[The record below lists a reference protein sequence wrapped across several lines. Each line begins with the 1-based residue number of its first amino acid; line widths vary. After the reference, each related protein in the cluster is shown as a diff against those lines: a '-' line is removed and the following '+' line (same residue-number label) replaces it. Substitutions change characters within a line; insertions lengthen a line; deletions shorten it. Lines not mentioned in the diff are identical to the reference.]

1 MPTPPPTPP
10 YDTDQTGTTGSDN
23 YPGTPGRDRYV
34 GLDGAD
40 NLRGG
45 DGNDVLI
52 GDGGDDFIQGQNGDD
67 YLEGGDGI
75 DNLRGGN
82 GDDTILGG
90 AGDDLIRGGAGVD
103 IIDGGDGNDRIS
115 FFDFDATQG
124 VVADLAT
131 QTMANDGY
139 GNSETFT
146 SIEGLGSG
154 TRFVDTLLGSDGANI
169 LLGNAEDT
177 ISGRGGDDLIQIG
190 ASATGGGTFDG
201 GDGIDTLNFID
212 GYLADTN
219 GDGIA
224 EVVPTT
230 VGVTVNLTAPTNQIQ
245 SDGNGRQATILNIEN
260 LGGTAFN
267 DRLIGNAGNNTLT
280 GNLGNDVLVGLGGN
294 NILQGGLG
302 SDVLVDLLAG
312 TNDVL
317 DGGEET
323 DPAII
328 DLDYVSYFDPN
339 LGSTGVTVS
348 LALQG
353 VAQTTGRGNDTL
365 IGIEGLAGTRFA
377 DVLTGDD
384 FNNAL
389 FGMGG
394 ADTIDAA
401 GGNDAVVVSGF
412 GSVIDGGAGNDVIAF
427 WTTVF
432 TAIPNEIP
440 GGVTYDLSLGGPQAS
455 AGGTLTISNVEN
467 ISGSR
472 ANDVFTGTAGD
483 NSIGGSYGSDTL
495 NGGDGNDSLYGD
507 GTFSFNAATGEV
519 SYIDEVIAPPG
530 QPAYGIAAGD
540 DVLNGGAGDDELFG
554 GAGDDTLT
562 GGAGFDTVFG
572 GDGDDE
578 YHFNIATDDV
588 DQVNLEGGSDVA
600 FITGNGNQTRIT
612 FSIGQAANGSPVDTI
627 TGPAYDGGLG
637 LRVQA
642 EDAAGNLVGGVSRF
656 DDEGMT
662 LATADG
668 STSFDIR
675 ILESGQTLGV
685 FGALSIG
692 TVGDDVINLSAY
704 SAGAAILGGAG
715 NDNLT
720 GTSGN
725 DYIQSGVG
733 FDTLTGGDGNDVL
746 VDVGGGNKVID
757 GGAGQDRF
765 FFSIMANG
773 ANTIDL
779 GDSSGSTGIDI
790 VNIQG
795 PSTIPQIRLTLD
807 VAAAGNGVKTRGDGS
822 LAVEI
827 QREDANGN
835 LIGAISRGDDE
846 HILYNSPVGS
856 VGFDIRDSVS
866 GEFLGLYSFA
876 YLGSAGAD
884 IDTALSPTRSYFYSL
899 GGGDDQVNGGQL
911 SDYMDGGIG
920 NDVLAGGLGNDKLL
934 GRDGDDLLTGGEG
947 NDTIDGGAGAD
958 VAVFA
963 KASSSYA
970 VVSDGAGG
978 FLVIDRETLEQ
989 DVVTNVETLRF
1000 SDGDFTPASIALN
1013 RIVVNPAGSPNANGS
1028 PNGDYIL
1035 GDERTNVL
1043 NGQGGNDF
1051 VDGRG
1056 NPSPGQQLI
1065 RGQAGNDTLVGG
1077 EGDDQLRGG
1086 QGVDRFFGGN
1096 GFDRVSL
1103 FEVDATQAVSANL
1116 ITQTINNDGFGN
1128 VEQMSSIEALGAGTR
1143 FADTFIGND
1152 VRNLFLGDSSDTIT
1166 ANGGDDDIQ
1175 LSGSTAGGGVV
1186 DGGDG
1191 IDFITFFT
1199 SDKQEDT
1206 NGDGIADSVTATVG
1220 VTIDLSQNRIL
1231 NDGFGNTAT
1240 LINVEGVTG
1249 GGLADTLTGNDGD
1262 NRFGMTLGSD
1272 VIDGRGGIDVLDTN
1286 NGARAKYS
1294 VVATAIGFDIV
1305 FTDTV
1310 FVFNPTTGTSD
1321 PQTVT
1326 ATTSVVN
1333 VERIRF
1339 AEGEFNL
1346 ADVAAPSTA
1355 PTVGN
1360 DTITGTTGADVINAL
1375 AGNDVI
1381 NGLAGDDVID
1391 GGDGTD
1397 IAVFAKASSLYGVV
1411 ADGAGFLVID
1421 RETLEID
1428 RVTNVETLRF
1438 SDGDFAPA
1446 AIALSLITVPAAP
1459 GSSNVNG
1466 NNLSNFIRGDGRTN
1480 LINAGG
1486 GNDIVFAGD
1495 NPSTGN
1501 LVDNIRGGTGDDV
1514 LVGEAGNDLLRGNEG
1529 VDRFFGGDGEDRISF
1544 FEVTATQGVVADLN
1558 TGIISNDGFGNVEYF
1573 FSIEGLGGATRFVDT
1588 FIGNGLSNL
1597 LLADSAD
1604 LVSGNGGDD
1613 RFQLQGSVTG
1623 GGIFDGGDGY
1633 DIIIFFSDDRQE
1645 DTNGDGIAD
1654 TVFATRGVTID
1665 LALGRIL
1672 DDGFGNTATLISI
1685 EGIAGTRLA
1694 DVLLGDNGDN
1704 LIALSNGADV
1714 IDGRGGI
1721 DTITVEGVAST
1732 QVTIT
1737 RTGQFSYN
1745 INDQAFVPA
1754 GQNFANANVTN
1765 VERIRFSNG
1774 EFALA
1779 DLAPASTTAS
1789 EGYDELTGT
1798 AGNDIINALG
1808 GDDLITGG
1816 GGNDQIDGGAGS
1828 DTAVF
1833 AKASTSYAV
1842 VAEGAGFL
1850 VIDRETLEQDFVV
1863 NVETLRFSNGD
1874 FTPASVA
1881 LNRINLPAG
1890 TTNDGRNGTPAG
1902 DYIVGNDGYNVIN
1915 GQNGDDF
1922 ILAGGNGGA
1931 EPSVDQIRGNNG
1943 NDTLVGGAGSDL
1955 FRGGAGVDR
1964 FFGQGGNDR
1973 ISFFEAT
1980 ATQGVIADLETGT
1993 ISNDGF
1999 GNVEYFSSIEGLG
2012 GSTRFVDVFR
2022 GDSGNNLFLAD
2033 TADTVEGRG
2042 GDDRFQL
2049 SGSVGGGGVIDGGD
2063 GFDVLY
2069 ALTADRQEDTNG
2081 DGVSD
2086 TVAATQGVT
2095 IDLALGRILNDGF
2108 GNSATLISIEG
2119 IGGGNLNDTLLGS
2132 AGNDQ
2137 FSLSN
2142 GNDFYDGRDG
2152 TDTLSVEGAASTDFV
2167 VTRIGV
2173 NSYRIT
2179 DTTGVNAVLQNIE
2192 FARFTN
2198 GTFALSA
2205 LNAGPGAGDDYVE
2218 GTTGNDTLNG
2228 LGGNDTIEGLAGDDT
2243 LSGGDGDDVING
2255 GIGLDT
2261 IDGGAGS
2268 DTLNGGDQNDTITA
2282 GNGADTVNGGN
2293 GNDVVITGDS
2303 DGAADSYNG
2312 GNGSDTISYRTNTAG
2327 VTVNLALQGSA
2338 QNTGSEGM
2346 DTLNAFEN
2354 LEGGSGNDVLT
2365 GNNLPNRINGLG
2377 GDDILSGGSFV
2388 NPTGGLSPNL
2398 LDGGDGYDI
2407 AVFAGNRADYE
2418 FQYIPA
2424 TGRLNVIPLALGVSD
2439 GLLNIEAVRFDDG
2452 TFLVSQL
2459 NAIPTEGDDL
2469 INGTRF
2475 TDTIDGL
2482 GGNDTI
2488 NGRAAPDTLNGGEGN
2503 DTLNGGDD
2511 NDTLDGGNGDDTVNG
2526 DAGND
2531 TATGGAG
2538 TDTVNGGAGDDTLD
2552 GGAGNDIVRGGDGND
2567 TITDGTG
2574 GSGNQLFG
2582 DAGDDVIT
2590 TTGGLNTINGGTGND
2605 TVNGGNG
2612 TDVITHDL
2620 LTGGSDRYNTGGG
2633 FDFVTL
2639 TMAAGSEARITF
2651 TSSEVGNGSATDS
2664 GTLANQD
2671 GDLAVRIQLEGNSGG
2686 LTGPVSRGDDEGV
2699 FYTASEGST
2708 IEIRDLVSGV
2718 SRGSFR
2724 TSFLGTSGNDT
2735 VTAQGAFADQSYYMN
2750 GGMGNDTLTGSTVA
2764 DFLVGGAG
2772 DDTLSGGSGNDQF
2785 LGGDGNDTV
2794 NGDGGDDII
2803 TGGLGNDVINGGLGN
2818 DTAIFNIATDGAD
2831 SIDLGSGSDVVQLS
2845 GAGQIR
2851 LTLTTG
2857 EVGNG
2862 SVNDSNSLANQDGGL
2877 ALRMQAED
2885 GSDGLTGAI
2894 SRSDDEGITLVAA
2907 AGTTFDVRDLP
2918 TGATRGDSFNVVMLG
2933 TSAASESLTASNIL
2947 LSYYINGGNGRDIIT
2962 GGAVADVLEGGADI
2976 DVIDGGE
2983 GDDVLLGGSG
2993 VDQLFGGIGNDRL
3006 DGGADNDFLTGGLGN
3021 DTYVTDGTD
3030 VITELAGEGIDEVI
3044 ASLNYALS
3052 ANVENLTLV
3061 GTAINGDGNELG
3073 NVITGNANANLLRGL
3088 DGNDLLIGGDGADN
3102 LQGNNGNDTLNGGEG
3117 DDVLD
3122 GGAAGD
3128 IMIGGNGND
3137 IYTVDAVSDQVME
3150 TAGGGTNDRVISSV
3164 SYTLVGEIEVLNLV
3178 GAAALVGIGSAT
3190 NNTINGNEFAN
3201 TLYGND
3207 GNDTLVG
3214 NAGDDTLYG
3223 GNGIDV
3229 LRGGDGNDVLDGGAG
3244 ADSMSGGNGD
3254 DLYYIDSVADVIGES
3269 AGGGTND
3276 RALVS
3281 VNNYVLAREVET
3293 ATLTGTDNFALTGN
3307 VSANTLNGNSGNN
3320 LIRGGDGNDT
3330 ILGNDGNDT
3339 LFGDAGADLLR
3350 GGNGTDILN
3359 GGLGSDQ
3366 LQGGAGAD
3374 IFRFTSVADLGLTGA
3389 TTDRVLD
3396 FTAAQG
3402 DRIDLSAIDANVN
3415 VAGDQAFSFI
3425 GSAALSGTAGELR
3438 VQASG
3443 TNQLVYGDVN
3453 GDGIA
3458 DFLIVVTPT
3467 GAVPLANGDFT
3478 L

>member
-34 GLDGAD
+34 GLDGND

-45 DGNDVLI
+45 EGNDVLI

-90 AGDDLIRGGAGVD
+90 AGDDLIRGGAGID

-131 QTMANDGY
+131 QTMSNDGY

-154 TRFVDTLLGSDGANI
+154 TRFVDTLLGSDGVNI

-267 DRLIGNAGNNTLT
+267 DRLIGNGGNNTLT

-302 SDVLVDLLAG
+302 SDVLVDLLGG
-312 TNDVL
+312 TNDIL

-353 VAQTTGRGNDTL
+353 VVQTTGRGDDTL
-365 IGIEGLAGTRFA
+365 TGIEGLAGTRFA
-377 DVLTGDD
+377 DILTGDD

-394 ADTIDAA
+394 ADTLNAA
-401 GGNDAVVVSGF
+401 GGDDAMVVTGF
-412 GSVIDGGAGNDVIAF
+412 GSVADGGAGNDVVAF
-427 WTTVF
+427 WSTAFTT
-432 TAIPNEIP
+432 IPNEIP
-440 GGVTYDLSLGGPQAS
+440 GGVTYDLSLGGAQAS

-472 ANDVFTGTAGD
+472 GDDVFTGTSGD

-507 GTFSFNAATGEV
+507 GTFSFNAQTGEV
-519 SYIDEVIAPPG
+519 SYIDEVTAPPG
-530 QPAYGIAAGD
+530 QPAFGIASGD

-554 GAGDDTLT
+554 GAGNDTLS

-572 GDGDDE
+572 GEGNDT
-578 YHFNIATDDV
+578 YAFNVATDDV
-588 DQVNLEGGSDVA
+588 DQVNLEGGTDTVQ
-600 FITGNGNQTRIT
+600 ITGNGNQTRIT
-612 FSIGQAANGSPVDTI
+612 FSIGQAANGNPADPL
-627 TGPAYDGGLG
+627 TGPGYDGGLSV
-637 LRVQA
+637 RVQG
-642 EDAAGNLVGGVSRF
+642 EDSSGNLVGGTSRF

-662 LATADG
+662 LLTADG

-675 ILESGQTLGV
+675 ILESGQPLGFYGALAIGTLG
-685 FGALSIG
+685 
-692 TVGDDVINLSAY
+692 DDLINLS
-704 SAGAAILGGAG
+704 SRSSGAAILGGAG
-715 NDNLT
+715 NDGLT

-725 DYIQSGVG
+725 DYIQGGAG
-733 FDTLTGGDGNDVL
+733 FDTLTGGEGNDNL
-746 VDVGGGNKVID
+746 VDGGGGNKIID

-765 FFSIMANG
+765 FFNIMANG
-773 ANTIDL
+773 ANSIDL

-807 VAAAGNGVKTRGDGS
+807 VAAAGNGVKTRGDGN

-835 LIGAISRGDDE
+835 LTGSISLGDDE
-846 HILYNSPVGS
+846 HILYNSPNGS

-866 GEFLGLYSFA
+866 GEFLGVYSFA
-876 YLGSAGAD
+876 YLGGATAD
-884 IDTALSPTRSYFYSL
+884 IDTALSPARSYFYSL
-899 GGGDDQVNGGQL
+899 GGGDDQVTGGQL
-911 SDYMDGGIG
+911 DDYMDGGIG
-920 NDVLAGGLGNDKLL
+920 NDVLTGAQGNDKLL
-934 GRDGDDLLTGGEG
+934 GRDGDDQLTGGDG
-947 NDTIDGGAGAD
+947 NDTLDGGAGTD
-958 VAVFA
+958 VAVYT

-970 VVSDGAGG
+970 VVSDGASG

-989 DVVTNVETLRF
+989 DTVTNVETLRF
-1000 SDGDFTPASIALN
+1000 TDGDFAPTAIALN
-1013 RIVVNPAGSPNANGS
+1013 RIVINPAGSANANGTV
-1028 PNGDYIL
+1028 NGDYIL
-1035 GDERTNVL
+1035 GDERTNIL

-1077 EGDDQLRGG
+1077 SGDDQLRGG
-1086 QGVDRFFGGN
+1086 SGVDRFFGGD
-1096 GFDRVSL
+1096 GFDRISL

-1116 ITQTINNDGFGN
+1116 ITQTVNNDGFGN

-1143 FADTFIGND
+1143 FADTMIGND
-1152 VRNLFLGDSSDTIT
+1152 ARNFLFGDSSDTLT
-1166 ANGGDDDIQ
+1166 ANGGDDDFQ
-1175 LSGSTAGGGVV
+1175 LSGSTAGGGVI

-1191 IDFITFFT
+1191 IDFVAFF
-1199 SDKQEDT
+1199 SADKQEDT
-1206 NGDGIADSVTATVG
+1206 NGDGISDSVTATVG
-1220 VTIDLSQNRIL
+1220 VTIDLSQNLIL

-1240 LINVEGVTG
+1240 LINVEGVSG
-1249 GGLADTLTGNDGD
+1249 GNLADTLTGTDGD
-1262 NRFGMTLGSD
+1262 NRFGFTLGSD
-1272 VIDGRGGIDVLDTN
+1272 VIDGRGGIDVIDTAN
-1286 NGARAKYS
+1286 DARSKFS
-1294 VVATAIGFDIV
+1294 VVGTATGFDI
-1305 FTDTV
+1305 TYTTTV
-1310 FVFNPTTGTSD
+1310 FVFNPGTGMSEQ
-1321 PQTVT
+1321 QTVT
-1326 ATTSVVN
+1326 SMTSTVN

-1346 ADVAAPSTA
+1346 ADLAPASTS
-1355 PTVGN
+1355 PTAGN
-1360 DTITGTTGADVINAL
+1360 DTLTGTAADDIINAL
-1375 AGNDVI
+1375 GGNDVI
-1381 NGLAGDDVID
+1381 DALGGNDSID

-1397 IAVFAKASSLYGVV
+1397 IAVFAKASSSYAVV

-1421 RETLEID
+1421 RETLE
-1428 RVTNVETLRF
+1428 
-1438 SDGDFAPA
+1438 
-1446 AIALSLITVPAAP
+1446 
-1459 GSSNVNG
+1459 
-1466 NNLSNFIRGDGRTN
+1466 
-1480 LINAGG
+1480 
-1486 GNDIVFAGD
+1486 
-1495 NPSTGN
+1495 
-1501 LVDNIRGGTGDDV
+1501 
-1514 LVGEAGNDLLRGNEG
+1514 
-1529 VDRFFGGDGEDRISF
+1529 
-1544 FEVTATQGVVADLN
+1544 
-1558 TGIISNDGFGNVEYF
+1558 
-1573 FSIEGLGGATRFVDT
+1573 
-1588 FIGNGLSNL
+1588 
-1597 LLADSAD
+1597 
-1604 LVSGNGGDD
+1604 
-1613 RFQLQGSVTG
+1613 
-1623 GGIFDGGDGY
+1623 
-1633 DIIIFFSDDRQE
+1633 
-1645 DTNGDGIAD
+1645 
-1654 TVFATRGVTID
+1654 
-1665 LALGRIL
+1665 
-1672 DDGFGNTATLISI
+1672 
-1685 EGIAGTRLA
+1685 
-1694 DVLLGDNGDN
+1694 
-1704 LIALSNGADV
+1704 
-1714 IDGRGGI
+1714 
-1721 DTITVEGVAST
+1721 
-1732 QVTIT
+1732 
-1737 RTGQFSYN
+1737 
-1745 INDQAFVPA
+1745 
-1754 GQNFANANVTN
+1754 
-1765 VERIRFSNG
+1765 
-1774 EFALA
+1774 
-1779 DLAPASTTAS
+1779 
-1789 EGYDELTGT
+1789 
-1798 AGNDIINALG
+1798 
-1808 GDDLITGG
+1808 
-1816 GGNDQIDGGAGS
+1816 
-1828 DTAVF
+1828 
-1833 AKASTSYAV
+1833 
-1842 VAEGAGFL
+1842 
-1850 VIDRETLEQDFVV
+1850 QDFVA

-1874 FTPASVA
+1874 FTPAAIA

-1890 TTNDGRNGTPAG
+1890 TTNDGRNGTANG
-1902 DYIVGNDGYNVIN
+1902 DYIVGNDGYNLIN
-1915 GQNGDDF
+1915 GGNGDDF

-1931 EPSVDQIRGNNG
+1931 EPSVDNIRGDGG
-1943 NDTLVGGAGSDL
+1943 NDTLVGGPGADL

-1964 FFGQGGNDR
+1964 FFGMGGNDR
-1973 ISFFEAT
+1973 ISFFELA
-1980 ATQGVIADLETGT
+1980 ATQGAVADLQTGV

-1999 GNVEYFSSIEGLG
+1999 GNVEAMSGIEGLG
-2012 GSTRFVDVFR
+2012 GSTRFSDTFLGTDAFNLFVA
-2022 GDSGNNLFLAD
+2022 DSGDMVN
-2033 TADTVEGRG
+2033 TRG
-2042 GDDRFQL
+2042 GDDRIQL
-2049 SGSVGGGGVIDGGD
+2049 SGSTSGGGVIDGGD
-2063 GFDVLY
+2063 GFDIITLFSTTR
-2069 ALTADRQEDTNG
+2069 LNDNNG
-2081 DGVSD
+2081 DGVAENES
-2086 TVAATQGVT
+2086 TTTGVT
-2095 IDLALGRILNDGF
+2095 IDMQLGMILNDGF
-2108 GNSATLISIEG
+2108 GNSAQIINIEG
-2119 IGGGNLNDTLLGS
+2119 VGGNSFADTLLGS

-2137 FSLSN
+2137 FNLTN

-2152 TDTLSVEGAASTDFV
+2152 TDTLSIETVASTEFV
-2167 VTRIGV
+2167 VTRIAA

-2192 FARFTN
+2192 FARFSN

-2218 GTTGNDTLNG
+2218 GTAGNDILDGLAGNDTV
-2228 LGGNDTIEGLAGDDT
+2228 EGLQGDDT
-2243 LSGGDGDDVING
+2243 LAGGDGDDVVNG

-2418 FQYIPA
+2418 FQYVPA
-2424 TGRLNVIPLALGVSD
+2424 AGRLNVIPLALGVSD

-2567 TITDGTG
+2567 SITDGIG

-2582 DAGDDVIT
+2582 DAGDDTIT
-2590 TTGGLNTINGGTGND
+2590 TTAGLNTINGGTGND
-2605 TVNGGNG
+2605 TVNGGTG
-2612 TDVITHDL
+2612 TDVITHDM
-2620 LTGGSDRYNTGGG
+2620 LTGGADRYNTGGG

-2639 TMAAGSEARITF
+2639 TMAAGSETRITF
-2651 TSSEVGNGSATDS
+2651 TSTEVGNGSVTDS
-2664 GTLANQD
+2664 GSLANQD

-2686 LTGPVSRGDDEGV
+2686 LTGPVTRGDDEGV

-2724 TSFLGTSGNDT
+2724 TSFLGTSGDDT
-2735 VTAQGAFADQSYYMN
+2735 VTAQGAFANQSYYMN
-2750 GGMGNDTLTGSTVA
+2750 GGMGNDTLNGSSVA
-2764 DFLVGGAG
+2764 DFLVGGSG
-2772 DDTLSGGSGNDQF
+2772 DDALSGGLGDDEF
-2785 LGGDGNDTV
+2785 LGGAGNDAI
-2794 NGDGGDDII
+2794 NGGDGDDII
-2803 TGGLGNDVINGGLGN
+2803 TGGFGDDSITGGNGV
-2818 DTAIFNIATDGAD
+2818 DTAFINLSTDGAD
-2831 SIDLGSGSDVVQLS
+2831 SINLGTGNDVLQVS

-2851 LTLTTG
+2851 LTFTSG

-2862 SVNDSNSLANQDGGL
+2862 NASDSNSLANQDGGL
-2877 ALRMQAED
+2877 AVRMQAED
-2885 GSDGLTGAI
+2885 GSDGLTGPV
-2894 SRSDDEGITLVAA
+2894 SRVDDEGITFVAA

-2918 TGATRGDSFNVVMLG
+2918 TGTARGDGFRVVVLG
-2933 TSAASESLTASNIL
+2933 TSAVAETLTAANPA
-2947 LSYYINGGNGRDIIT
+2947 LSYYINGGSGRDTIT
-2962 GGAVADVLEGGADI
+2962 GGNVDDFLVGGADVDI
-2976 DVIDGGE
+2976 LDGGQ
-2983 GDDVLLGGSG
+2983 GNDSLLGGTG
-2993 VDQLFGGIGNDRL
+2993 IDQLFGGTGNDIL
-3006 DGGADNDFLTGGLGN
+3006 DGGADTDFLVGGVGN
-3021 DTYVTDGTD
+3021 DTYLTDGLDT
-3030 VITELAGEGIDEVI
+3030 ITEAAGEGIDEVI
-3044 ASLNYALS
+3044 SAGSAGLA
-3052 ANVENLTLV
+3052 ANVENLTLI
-3061 GTAINGDGNELG
+3061 GAALTGDGNELG
-3073 NVITGNANANLLRGL
+3073 NVITGNANANILRGN
-3088 DGNDLLIGGDGADN
+3088 DGNDLLVGDDGADN
-3102 LQGNNGNDTLNGGEG
+3102 LQGGNGNDTLNGGEG

-3122 GGAAGD
+3122 GGALGD

-3137 IYTVDAVSDQVME
+3137 LYTVDAASDQVIE
-3150 TAGGGTNDRVISSV
+3150 AAGGGTNDRVVASV
-3164 SYTLVGEIEVLNLV
+3164 NYTLVGEVEVLNLV
-3178 GAAALVGIGSAT
+3178 GAAALIGAGSAT
-3190 NNTINGNEFAN
+3190 NNTINGNDFNN

-3214 NAGDDTLYG
+3214 NAGNDTLFG
-3223 GNGIDV
+3223 GNGTDV
-3229 LRGGDGNDVLDGGAG
+3229 LRGGEGNDIMDGGVG

-3254 DLYYIDSVADVIGES
+3254 DLYYIDNVADVIGEA

-3281 VNNYVLAREVET
+3281 VNNYVLGREVET
-3293 ATLTGTDNFALTGN
+3293 ATLTGTDNLALTGN
-3307 VSANTLNGNSGNN
+3307 IGANTLNGNSGNN
-3320 LIRGGDGNDT
+3320 VIRGADGNDQ

-3339 LFGDAGADLLR
+3339 LFGDAGADILR
-3350 GGNGTDILN
+3350 GGNGDDILN

-3366 LQGGAGAD
+3366 LQGGTGAD
-3374 IFRFTSVADLGLTGA
+3374 IFRFTDIKDLGLTGA

-3396 FTAAQG
+3396 FSSAQG
-3402 DRIDLSAIDANVN
+3402 DRIDLTTIDANAN
-3415 VAGDQAFSFI
+3415 LAGNQAFTFI
-3425 GSAALSGTAGELR
+3425 GAAAFSGTAGELR

-3453 GDGIA
+3453 GDGVA
-3458 DFLIVVTPT
+3458 DFLIVVTPV
-3467 GAVPLANGDFT
+3467 GAVPLVGGDFQ

>member
-45 DGNDVLI
+45 DGDDVLI

-169 LLGNAEDT
+169 LLGNAEDI

-267 DRLIGNAGNNTLT
+267 DRLIGNGGNNTLI

-353 VAQTTGRGNDTL
+353 VAQTTGRGDDTL
-365 IGIEGLAGTRFA
+365 TGIEGLAGTRFA

-394 ADTIDAA
+394 ADTISAA
-401 GGNDAVVVSGF
+401 GGDDAVVVSGF

-427 WTTVF
+427 WS
-432 TAIPNEIP
+432 TAFSLTPNEIP

-472 ANDVFTGTAGD
+472 ADDVFTGTVGD
-483 NSIGGSYGSDTL
+483 NVIGGSYGSDTL
-495 NGGDGNDSLYGD
+495 NGGDGDDALYGD

-530 QPAYGIAAGD
+530 QPAFGVAAGD

-627 TGPAYDGGLG
+627 TGPAFDGGLG

-692 TVGDDVINLSAY
+692 TLGDDTINLSAF
-704 SAGAAILGGAG
+704 SVGAAILGGAG
-715 NDNLT
+715 NDSLT

-725 DYIQSGVG
+725 DYIQGGAGV
-733 FDTLTGGDGNDVL
+733 DTLSGGDGNDAL
-746 VDVGGGNKVID
+746 VDGGGGNKTIL

-765 FFSIMANG
+765 FFNIMANG
-773 ANTIDL
+773 ANSIDL
-779 GDSSGSTGIDI
+779 GESSGSTGIDI

-795 PSTIPQIRLTLD
+795 PSNIPQIRLTLD
-807 VAAAGNGVKTRGDGS
+807 VAAAGNGVGTRGDGS

-899 GGGDDQVNGGQL
+899 GGGDDQVTGGQL

-920 NDVLAGGLGNDKLL
+920 NDVLSGGLGNDKLL

-989 DVVTNVETLRF
+989 DVVSNVETLRF

-1096 GFDRVSL
+1096 GFDRISL

-1175 LSGSTAGGGVV
+1175 LSGSTAGGGVI

-1191 IDFITFFT
+1191 VDFITFFT

-1206 NGDGIADSVTATVG
+1206 NGDGIADSVTTTVG

-1249 GGLADTLTGNDGD
+1249 GSLSDTLTGNDGD

-1272 VIDGRGGIDVLDTN
+1272 VIDGRGGIDVIDTGN
-1286 NGARAKYS
+1286 DARAKYN
-1294 VVATAIGFDIV
+1294 VVATATGYTIT

-1310 FVFNPTTGTSD
+1310 FVINPTTGASE

-1346 ADVAAPSTA
+1346 ADIAAPSTT
-1355 PTVGN
+1355 PTIGN
-1360 DTITGTTGADVINAL
+1360 DTITGTTGADIINA
-1375 AGNDVI
+1375 
-1381 NGLAGDDVID
+1381 LAGDDVID
-1391 GGDGTD
+1391 GLAGDDSIDGGDGTD
-1397 IAVFAKASSLYGVV
+1397 V
-1411 ADGAGFLVID
+1411 
-1421 RETLEID
+1421 
-1428 RVTNVETLRF
+1428 
-1438 SDGDFAPA
+1438 
-1446 AIALSLITVPAAP
+1446 
-1459 GSSNVNG
+1459 
-1466 NNLSNFIRGDGRTN
+1466 
-1480 LINAGG
+1480 
-1486 GNDIVFAGD
+1486 
-1495 NPSTGN
+1495 
-1501 LVDNIRGGTGDDV
+1501 
-1514 LVGEAGNDLLRGNEG
+1514 
-1529 VDRFFGGDGEDRISF
+1529 
-1544 FEVTATQGVVADLN
+1544 
-1558 TGIISNDGFGNVEYF
+1558 
-1573 FSIEGLGGATRFVDT
+1573 
-1588 FIGNGLSNL
+1588 
-1597 LLADSAD
+1597 
-1604 LVSGNGGDD
+1604 
-1613 RFQLQGSVTG
+1613 
-1623 GGIFDGGDGY
+1623 
-1633 DIIIFFSDDRQE
+1633 
-1645 DTNGDGIAD
+1645 
-1654 TVFATRGVTID
+1654 
-1665 LALGRIL
+1665 
-1672 DDGFGNTATLISI
+1672 
-1685 EGIAGTRLA
+1685 
-1694 DVLLGDNGDN
+1694 
-1704 LIALSNGADV
+1704 
-1714 IDGRGGI
+1714 
-1721 DTITVEGVAST
+1721 
-1732 QVTIT
+1732 
-1737 RTGQFSYN
+1737 
-1745 INDQAFVPA
+1745 
-1754 GQNFANANVTN
+1754 
-1765 VERIRFSNG
+1765 
-1774 EFALA
+1774 
-1779 DLAPASTTAS
+1779 
-1789 EGYDELTGT
+1789 
-1798 AGNDIINALG
+1798 
-1808 GDDLITGG
+1808 
-1816 GGNDQIDGGAGS
+1816 
-1828 DTAVF
+1828 AVF

-1943 NDTLVGGAGSDL
+1943 NDTLVGGAGADL

-2012 GSTRFVDVFR
+2012 GSTRFADVFR

-2081 DGVSD
+2081 DGISD
-2086 TVAATQGVT
+2086 SVAATQGVT
-2095 IDLALGRILNDGF
+2095 IDLALGQVLNDGF
-2108 GNSATLISIEG
+2108 GNTATLISIEG
-2119 IGGGNLNDTLLGS
+2119 IGGGALNDTLLGS

-2152 TDTLSVEGAASTDFV
+2152 TDTLSVEGSASTDFV
-2167 VTRIGV
+2167 VTRIGA

-2179 DTTGVNAVLQNIE
+2179 DTTGANAVLQNIE
-2192 FARFTN
+2192 FARFSN

-2205 LNAGPGAGDDYVE
+2205 LNAGPGAGDDYIE
-2218 GTTGNDTLNG
+2218 GTTGNDTLDG
-2228 LGGNDTIEGLAGDDT
+2228 LGGNDTIEGLQGDDT
-2243 LSGGDGDDVING
+2243 LSGGDGDDVVNG

-2282 GNGADTVNGGN
+2282 GSGADTVNGGN
-2293 GNDVVITGDS
+2293 GNDLVITGDS

-2312 GNGSDTISYRTNTAG
+2312 ANGSDTISYRTNTAG

-2338 QNTGSEGM
+2338 QDTGSEGM

-2377 GDDILSGGSFV
+2377 GDDILSGGGFV
-2388 NPTGGLSPNL
+2388 NPAGGLSPNL

-2418 FQYIPA
+2418 FQYVPA
-2424 TGRLNVIPLALGVSD
+2424 TGRLNVIPLALSVSD

-2469 INGTRF
+2469 INGARF

-2582 DAGDDVIT
+2582 DAGDDVIS

-2620 LTGGSDRYNTGGG
+2620 LTGGADRYNTGGG

-2664 GTLANQD
+2664 GALANQD
-2671 GDLAVRIQLEGNSGG
+2671 GDLAVRIQLEGNTGG

-2831 SIDLGSGSDVVQLS
+2831 SIDLGSGADVVQLS

-2877 ALRMQAED
+2877 ALRIQAED

-2933 TSAASESLTASNIL
+2933 TSAASESLTASNLL

-2983 GDDVLLGGSG
+2983 GDDVVLGGSG

-3030 VITELAGEGIDEVI
+3030 VITEQVGEGIDEVI

-3061 GTAINGDGNELG
+3061 GAAINGDGNELG

-3137 IYTVDAVSDQVME
+3137 IYTVDAVSDQVIE
-3150 TAGGGTNDRVISSV
+3150 TAGGGTNDRVTASV

-3214 NAGDDTLYG
+3214 NAGDDSLFG
-3223 GNGIDV
+3223 GNGTDV
-3229 LRGGDGNDVLDGGAG
+3229 LRGGEGNDVLDGGVG

-3374 IFRFTSVADLGLTGA
+3374 IFRFASVADLGLTGA

-3425 GSAALSGTAGELR
+3425 GTAAFSGTAGELR

-3443 TNQLVYGDVN
+3443 TNQLVFGDVN